1 MKKFVCIFMAA
12 AMIGVLTSCDSKKSE
27 VKDLTKKF
35 IESINQ
41 QDRVTVYDMYPNSKA
56 LMGLLPE
63 KLDAPSIKVTADD
76 STGNYVATFN
86 AETGQRLVFK
96 TDSAGAFKI
105 TDSYG
110 VLKMD
115 SINREFA
122 IKTGIPL
129 QETSDLKFAD
139 LMNEDSLFMSLLT
152 IAHFEELQGNLVRER
167 GYWTW
172 GRNAGGYYLNIFQTI
187 TNNGETPV
195 KGEDYNVEFRLA
207 DLGGNGIKTTKVV
220 PGVDLAPS
228 ETTELMT
235 SATPFY
241 NAAINRTL
249 QVDVIIKFKN
259 MTTQAMMLKYGKFT
273 GEEYHEYLQTLKE
286 IEESNRNSSKEEGE
300 IPVDTDSI
308 PDEE

>member
-56 LMGLLPE
+56 LMELLPE

-241 NAAINRTL
+241 NAANNRT
-249 QVDVIIKFKN
+249 
-259 MTTQAMMLKYGKFT
+259 
-273 GEEYHEYLQTLKE
+273 
-286 IEESNRNSSKEEGE
+286 
-300 IPVDTDSI
+300 
-308 PDEE
+308 